1 MEEKQTAQGTTAP
14 APPVPKPDVDDLI
27 FTGQIG
33 YISDRQAPGGFSVA
47 GTEIFSFTT
56 ALWFYII
63 YHTNLRPFGTE
74 SKDET
79 YAAIR

>member
-14 APPVPKPDVDDLI
+14 AP
-27 FTGQIG
+27 
-33 YISDRQAPGGFSVA
+33 QAPGGFSVA

>member
-33 YISDRQAPGGFSVA
+33 YISDRRAA
-47 GTEIFSFTT
+47 D
-56 ALWFYII
+56 AL
-63 YHTNLRPFGTE
+63 RAR
-74 SKDET
+74 
-79 YAAIR
+79 AAARAEGKNPKPLAAFR